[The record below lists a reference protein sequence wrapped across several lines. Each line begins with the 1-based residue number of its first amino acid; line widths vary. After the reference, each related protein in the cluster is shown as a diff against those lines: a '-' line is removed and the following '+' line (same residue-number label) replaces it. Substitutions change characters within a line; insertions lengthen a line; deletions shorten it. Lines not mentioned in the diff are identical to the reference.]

1 MESSGGDKPTTT
13 DATESVLGLD
23 GEETLSERESV
34 GARQGPGLPNGGGNE
49 APSSSSSAGSKRK
62 WNNLGSNQMELNEP
76 GMPSS
81 SSGDST
87 WSIDNLDD
95 RRQLSLS
102 RNKND
107 HSEHS
112 VTSAGVTVIR
122 QPRGVLR
129 LRKLA
134 QNVSTESWSGAH
146 NIPQANGVPRS
157 TQHPSRNKKGES
169 IALKGNRV
177 GGDDPVSCLR
187 TENGTCDHDTG
198 TKSCSETEFSV
209 EKQSHLSGEPPEAV
223 HVDKDSS
230 VRVKDDDGVN
240 LEENAARMLC
250 SLSDNRCVESPRKRM
265 KSPDRSS
272 KRPFRQY
279 SNHFKNSY
287 KKNKDVP
294 GSARLLRKRDGKVP
308 FRKRRPRRHFY
319 EVSSHDVDPFCIVK
333 ERIRVFWPLDE
344 TWYFGLVK
352 EYDPVTR
359 LHHVRYD
366 DKDEEWIN
374 LQNERIKLLFLPAE
388 ARNRSKCNNARSV
401 FKMKDEQGDRED
413 TDGSNTESSESGP
426 ISSWSARSSQEKSAT
441 PSNISKQDHAHSDVG
456 ILFDQKQCHGSDAEQ
471 DGLLPK
477 DPIPGSSPANGGAE
491 ILKDRITPEDR
502 RFRFVYS
509 RRRFCRKKNGFLK
522 ISEQNSNSQRNAS
535 PAMVLAALACMQ
547 SSTETG
553 ASVTSVILLLS
564 LPLKPVYKLIRELCC
579 VWVSNALFLLQHGTL
594 VALWPVVHLDILLA
608 DNALGF
614 KHIHLETCL
623 RSAVSLFCLLVGS
636 FKRCSRQR
644 TNKESTMPCTSI
656 RFQISGA
663 NGRSQVVFMLFSS
676 VGVEKSK
683 WKHLQ
688 GRLQYQC
695 SKRDLSKD
703 CTNGAVKEALSS
715 IDLFYKGF
723 DVQEADFLP
732 ESKFSD
738 IGPVICCLDEQCKF
752 AQNVLDVTTAPSLL
766 LCHHLKSLTESN
778 STNGSQHSISLAL
791 DGNQQQL
798 VTEHASGTVRHVPPS
813 VCSLNLGSSPDSPL
827 DMASASCTDQ
837 TSSSSREFKTA
848 ESFVSPECNGDNTG
862 DANVT
867 RRKFRDQNG
876 PYLGADKPCS
886 YNLNVICSS
895 QKSSERHLSI
905 NIPQDKVIDV
915 PNDKPLNKDEK
926 DKQPVSNLV
935 QELNEDPIGRAT
947 PTAPRTTYHRNR
959 FTSISRAFGD
969 GSKLLPEDIMLTG
982 FAGGSK
988 KPRSQVSYS
997 VSPRSEEFGI
1007 KHKGHFRKIQSHSS
1021 AKINDAKKL
1030 PDSSRSGHSSP
1041 ESLTCVA
1048 NVLVTVGDR
1057 GWREYDTQITM
1068 DSDGQSELRICV
1080 KLAEGT
1086 KYAHKVCQVLQPGAT
1101 NRYTHAMMWKG
1112 GAEWCLEFPDRSQ
1125 WLVFKQM
1132 HDECYSHNIR
1142 AASVR
1147 NIPIPGVH
1155 LVEVHDDNDV
1165 ISFVRPEDYIGHIG
1179 TDVEIALDESR
1190 VVYDMDSDDEEW
1202 ISNWRK
1208 FLVGGSIT
1216 AHELAE
1222 DLFERVMDKLEK
1234 FAYSHNCNELSI
1246 DQMKEL
1252 DIDNV
1257 PLDIIEV
1264 IHAYWQDKKQKKGM
1278 PLIRHF
1284 QSAMWKIYEQQLH
1297 EWESTVYRMQGSSNG
1312 YEEKKLPPKPALFAF
1327 CLKPRGLHVPYKG
1340 PKQRSHKKLMSTG
1353 CHSFSRE
1360 HDGFY
1365 RQVSG
1370 RKFNEYIGDGRICE
1384 SYDSG
1389 SLYSP
1394 TGYSP
1399 RFSTRTDSP
1408 RAFDASERSSTPR
1421 FFRTNSVKR
1430 TASVAFSD
1438 DHQPSPSFRHQK
1450 AKRGVSDHWNT
1461 VIHEWQN
1468 SKHLFPGAS
1477 HVDIEELKLRDA
1489 ASAAQHAAAMAKLKR
1504 EKAHCLMHKAD
1515 LALHKAT
1522 VALMIADAIKSSS
1535 RDTSRD
1541 GRRDLR
1547 DEER

>member
-1 MESSGGDKPTTT
+1 MESSGGDKPTAT

-34 GARQGPGLPNGGGNE
+34 GARQVPGLPNGGGKE

-62 WNNLGSNQMELNEP
+62 RNNLGSNQMELNEP
-76 GMPSS
+76 GTPSS

-87 WSIDNLDD
+87 WSIDSLDD
-95 RRQLSLS
+95 RRQPSLS

-129 LRKLA
+129 LRKLP
-134 QNVSTESWSGAH
+134 QNVSAESWTGGH

-157 TQHPSRNKKGES
+157 TQFPSRNRRAES
-169 IALKGNRV
+169 IELKGNRV
-177 GGDDPVSCLR
+177 GGDDPISCLR
-187 TENGTCDHDTG
+187 TENGTCNHDTG
-198 TKSCSETEFSV
+198 AKFCSETEYSV
-209 EKQSHLSGEPPEAV
+209 QKQSHLSGEPPQAV
-223 HVDKDSS
+223 HVDKGSCGC
-230 VRVKDDDGVN
+230 VKDDDGVN

-250 SLSDNRCVESPRKRM
+250 SLSDNRCAGSPRKRM

-272 KRPFRQY
+272 KRPFPQH

-294 GSARLLRKRDGKVP
+294 GPARLLRKRDDKVP

-319 EVSSHDVDPFCIVK
+319 EVSPRDVDPFCIVK

-352 EYDPVTR
+352 EYDPVKK

-388 ARNRSKCNNARSV
+388 ARSRSKCNNSRSV
-401 FKMKDEQGDRED
+401 FKPKYEQGDRED
-413 TDGSNTESSESGP
+413 MDGRNTESSESGP
-426 ISSWSARSSQEKSAT
+426 ISSWLARSNQAKSAT
-441 PSNISKQDHAHSDVG
+441 LINISKQDHPHSDVP
-456 ILFDQKQCHGSDAEQ
+456 ILFDQKQCHSSVAKQ
-471 DGLLPK
+471 DG
-477 DPIPGSSPANGGAE
+477 IP
-491 ILKDRITPEDR
+491 PEDR

-509 RRRFCRKKNGFLK
+509 RKRFCRKKNGFLNM
-522 ISEQNSNSQRNAS
+522 SEQNSNSRRSVS
-535 PAMVLAALACMQ
+535 PATVISTLACMQ
-547 SSTETG
+547 CTETG
-553 ASVTSVILLLS
+553 ASVTYVILLLS
-564 LPLKPVYKLIRELCC
+564 LPLKPVYKLIREACC
-579 VWVSNALFLLQHGTL
+579 VWISNALFLLQHGTL

-608 DNALGF
+608 DNVLGF
-614 KHIHLETCL
+614 KHILLDTCL

-636 FKRCSRQR
+636 IKRYSRQKT
-644 TNKESTMPCTSI
+644 TNALTMPSTLI
-656 RFQISGA
+656 RFQISGMH
-663 NGRSQVVFMLFSS
+663 GRSQVVFMLFSF
-676 VGVEKSK
+676 VGVDKSK

-688 GRLQYQC
+688 GKLQYHC
-695 SKRDLSKD
+695 SNREFSKD
-703 CTNGAVKEALSS
+703 CTNGSVQKGLSS
-715 IDLFYKGF
+715 IDLFSKGF
-723 DVQEADFLP
+723 DVQEADFLS
-732 ESKFSD
+732 ESNYSD
-738 IGPVICCLDEQCKF
+738 IGPVIYCLDEQCKF
-752 AQNVLDVTTAPSLL
+752 SHNMLDVTTAPSLL
-766 LCHHLKSLTESN
+766 LCHHLKSLTEIS
-778 STNGSQHSISLAL
+778 SINGSQQSISFAL
-791 DGNQQQL
+791 DENQEL
-798 VTEHASGTVRHVPPS
+798 VTEHVSGTVRHAPPR
-813 VCSLNLGSSPDSPL
+813 VCLLNLGSSPDSPL
-827 DMASASCTDQ
+827 DMASTSCTDQ
-837 TSSSSREFKTA
+837 TSSASRESKTA
-848 ESFVSPECNGDNTG
+848 ESTVSTECNGGNTG
-862 DANVT
+862 DANIMC
-867 RRKFRDQNG
+867 RKFQDQNG
-876 PYLGADKPCS
+876 PYVGADKPCS

-895 QKSSERHLSI
+895 QKSSESHLSI
-905 NIPQDKVIDV
+905 NIPQDKVIDA
-915 PNDKPLNKDEK
+915 PNDKPLNIDEK
-926 DKQPVSNLV
+926 DKQAVSNLV
-935 QELNEDPIGRAT
+935 QELNEHPIGRAT

-969 GSKLLPEDIMLTG
+969 GSKLLPEDLMLTG
-982 FAGGSK
+982 FSGGSK

-997 VSPRSEEFGI
+997 ISPRSEEFGI

-1068 DSDGQSELRICV
+1068 DSDGQRERRICV
-1080 KLAEGT
+1080 KLAEGM

-1125 WLVFKQM
+1125 WLIFKQM

-1147 NIPIPGVH
+1147 NIPIPGVR

-1165 ISFVRPEDYIGHIG
+1165 VSFVRSEDYLGHIG

-1208 FLVGGSIT
+1208 FLVGDDIT

-1264 IHAYWQDKKQKKGM
+1264 IHAYWQDKRQKRGM

-1284 QSAMWKIYEQQLH
+1284 QSALWKIYEQQLH

-1312 YEEKKLPPKPALFAF
+1312 YQEKKLPPKPALFAF
-1327 CLKPRGLHVPYKG
+1327 CLRPRGLHVPHKG

-1353 CHSFSRE
+1353 YHSFSRE
-1360 HDGFY
+1360 HDSFY

-1370 RKFNEYIGDGRICE
+1370 RKYNEYFGDGRIGE

-1399 RFSTRTDSP
+1399 RFSTRTESP

-1430 TASVAFSD
+1430 TASFAFSD

-1450 AKRGVSDHWNT
+1450 VKRGAPDHWNN

-1468 SKHLFPGAS
+1468 SKHLFPGS
-1477 HVDIEELKLRDA
+1477 SRVDIEELKLRDA
-1489 ASAAQHAAAMAKLKR
+1489 ASAAQHAAAVAKLKR
-1504 EKAHCLMHKAD
+1504 EKAHCLMRKAD

-1522 VALMIADAIKSSS
+1522 VALMMADAIKSSN

-1541 GRRDLR
+1541 SRRDSR

>member
-1 MESSGGDKPTTT
+1 MESSGGDKPTAT

-34 GARQGPGLPNGGGNE
+34 GARQGPGLPNGGGKD

-62 WNNLGSNQMELNEP
+62 RNSLGSNQVELNEP

-87 WSIDNLDD
+87 WSIDSLDD
-95 RRQLSLS
+95 RHQPSLS
-102 RNKND
+102 RSKND

-129 LRKLA
+129 LRTLP
-134 QNVSTESWSGAH
+134 QNVSTESWTGGH

-157 TQHPSRNKKGES
+157 TELPSRSKRGES
-169 IALKGNRV
+169 VVLKGNRV
-177 GGDDPVSCLR
+177 GGYDPVSSQK
-187 TENGTCDHDTG
+187 NGTG
-198 TKSCSETEFSV
+198 AKFCSETEFSV
-209 EKQSHLSGEPPEAV
+209 EEQSHLSGEPPKAV
-223 HVDKDSS
+223 HVDKES
-230 VRVKDDDGVN
+230 RGCVKEDDGVN

-250 SLSDNRCVESPRKRM
+250 SLSDNRCAGSPRKRT
-265 KSPDRSS
+265 KSPDLSS
-272 KRPFRQY
+272 KRSFPRH
-279 SNHFKNSY
+279 SNHFKNSQ
-287 KKNKDVP
+287 KTIKDVP
-294 GSARLLRKRDGKVP
+294 GPARLLRKRDDKVP

-319 EVSSHDVDPFCIVK
+319 EVSPRDLDPFCIVK

-352 EYDPVTR
+352 EYNPVTK

-374 LQNERIKLLFLPAE
+374 LQNERIKLLFLPSE
-388 ARNRSKCNNARSV
+388 ARNRSKRDNSRSV
-401 FKMKDEQGDRED
+401 FKPKYQQGNQED
-413 TDGSNTESSESGP
+413 MDGSDTESSESGP
-426 ISSWSARSSQEKSAT
+426 ISSWMSPSNQANSAT
-441 PSNISKQDHAHSDVG
+441 SNISKQDHAHSDVP
-456 ILFDQKQCHGSDAEQ
+456 ILFDQKQCHSSDAKQ
-471 DGLLPK
+471 DGLLPN
-477 DPIPGSSPANGGAE
+477 DPIPGSSRNVGAE
-491 ILKDRITPEDR
+491 VLKDRITPEDR
-502 RFRFVYS
+502 RFRFVYT
-509 RRRFCRKKNGFLK
+509 RKRACRNKKGFLNM
-522 ISEQNSNSQRNAS
+522 SDQNSNSQTSAS
-535 PAMVLAALACMQ
+535 PAMVLTALPCMQ
-547 SSTETG
+547 SGTETG
-553 ASVTSVILLLS
+553 ASMTYVILLLS
-564 LPLKPVYKLIRELCC
+564 LPLKPVYKLILEACC
-579 VWVSNALFLLQHGTL
+579 VWVSNALFLLQHGAL
-594 VALWPVVHLDILLA
+594 VALWPVVQLDILLV
-608 DNALGF
+608 DDVLGL
-614 KHIHLETCL
+614 KHILLETCL
-623 RSAVSLFCLLVGS
+623 RSAVSLLCLLVGS
-636 FKRCSRQR
+636 FKQCTRQR
-644 TNKESTMPCTSI
+644 TTKALTMPCTSI
-656 RFQISGA
+656 RFQISGVH
-663 NGRSQVVFMLFSS
+663 GRSQVVFMLFSFI
-676 VGVEKSK
+676 GVQKSK

-688 GRLQYQC
+688 GKLQYHC
-695 SKRDLSKD
+695 SKREFSKD
-703 CTNGAVKEALSS
+703 SINDAIQRGLSS
-715 IDLFYKGF
+715 IDLFSKGF
-723 DVQEADFLP
+723 DVQEAEFLP
-732 ESKFSD
+732 ESNYSY
-738 IGPVICCLDEQCKF
+738 IEPVIYCLDELCNF
-752 AQNVLDVTTAPSLL
+752 PHNILDVTTAPSRL
-766 LCHHLKSLTESN
+766 LCHHLKSLSEIN
-778 STNGSQHSISLAL
+778 LTNGSQQSMPFAL
-791 DGNQQQL
+791 DGNQHQL
-798 VTEHASGTVRHVPPS
+798 VTEQASGTVHRARPK

-827 DMASASCTDQ
+827 DMASATCTGQ
-837 TSSSSREFKTA
+837 TSSIIREFKTA
-848 ESFVSPECNGDNTG
+848 ENTVSPECNGGNTG
-862 DANVT
+862 DENLT

-886 YNLNVICSS
+886 YNLNPVCSP

-905 NIPQDKVIDV
+905 NIPQDNVIDE
-915 PNDKPLNKDEK
+915 PNDKSFKEDEK

-935 QELNEDPIGRAT
+935 QELNEHPIGRAT

-969 GSKLLPEDIMLTG
+969 GSKLLPEDLMLTG
-982 FAGGSK
+982 FVGGSK

-997 VSPRSEEFGI
+997 ISPRSDEFGI
-1007 KHKGHFRKIQSHSS
+1007 KQKGHFRKIHSHSS

-1068 DSDGQSELRICV
+1068 DSDGQSERRICV

-1112 GAEWCLEFPDRSQ
+1112 GSEWCLEFPDRSQ
-1125 WLVFKQM
+1125 WLIFKQM

-1147 NIPIPGVH
+1147 NIPIPGVR
-1155 LVEVHDDNDV
+1155 LVEIHDDNDV
-1165 ISFVRPEDYIGHIG
+1165 VSFVRSEDYLGHIG

-1190 VVYDMDSDDEEW
+1190 VVYDMDSDDEKW
-1202 ISNWRK
+1202 ISSWRK
-1208 FLVGGSIT
+1208 FLVGDDIS
-1216 AHELAE
+1216 ADELAE

-1264 IHAYWQDKKQKKGM
+1264 IHAYWQDKRQKKGM

-1297 EWESTVYRMQGSSNG
+1297 EWESAVYRMQGSSNG
-1312 YEEKKLPPKPALFAF
+1312 YQEKKLPAKPALFAF
-1327 CLKPRGLHVPYKG
+1327 CLRPRGLHVPYKG

-1370 RKFNEYIGDGRICE
+1370 RKYHEYIGDGRICE

-1389 SLYSP
+1389 SLNSP

-1399 RFSTRTDSP
+1399 RFSTRTESP
-1408 RAFDASERSSTPR
+1408 RAFDASDRSSTPR

-1430 TASVAFSD
+1430 SASYAFSD

-1450 AKRGVSDHWNT
+1450 VKRGAPDHWNT

-1468 SKHLFPGAS
+1468 SKHLLPGS
-1477 HVDIEELKLRDA
+1477 SRVDVEELKLRDA
-1489 ASAAQHAAAMAKLKR
+1489 TGAAQHAAAMAKLKR
-1504 EKAHCLMHKAD
+1504 EKAHCLMRKAD

-1547 DEER
+1547 AEER

>member
-1 MESSGGDKPTTT
+1 MESSGGDKPTAT

-34 GARQGPGLPNGGGNE
+34 GARQGPGLPNGGGKE

-62 WNNLGSNQMELNEP
+62 RNALGSNQIELSDP
-76 GMPSS
+76 GTPSS
-81 SSGDST
+81 SSDDST
-87 WSIDNLDD
+87 WSIDSFEH
-95 RRQLSLS
+95 RRQPSLP

-107 HSEHS
+107 NSEHS

-129 LRKLA
+129 LRKLP
-134 QNVSTESWSGAH
+134 QNVSTESWTGGH
-146 NIPQANGVPRS
+146 NIPQSNGVPKS
-157 TQHPSRNKKGES
+157 TQLQSRSKRGES

-187 TENGTCDHDTG
+187 TENGACDHDTG
-198 TKSCSETEFSV
+198 AKFCSETEFSV
-209 EKQSHLSGEPPEAV
+209 EKQSHLSGEPPKAV
-223 HVDKDSS
+223 HGHKDRCG
-230 VRVKDDDGVN
+230 RVKDDDGVN
-240 LEENAARMLC
+240 LEEDAARMLC
-250 SLSDNRCVESPRKRM
+250 SLSDNRCAG
-265 KSPDRSS
+265 SPDRSS
-272 KRPFRQY
+272 KRSFPQH
-279 SNHFKNSY
+279 SKHLKNSY
-287 KKNKDVP
+287 KKMKDVP
-294 GSARLLRKRDGKVP
+294 GSARLLRKRDDKAP

-319 EVSSHDVDPFCIVK
+319 EVSPRDLDPLCIVK

-359 LHHVRYD
+359 KHHVRYD

-388 ARNRSKCNNARSV
+388 VRNRSKCNNSRSV
-401 FKMKDEQGDRED
+401 LKPKLEQGDRED
-413 TDGSNTESSESGP
+413 MDGSNTESSESSP
-426 ISSWSARSSQEKSAT
+426 ISSWLNRSNQAKSAT
-441 PSNISKQDHAHSDVG
+441 LGNMSKQDHGHSG
-456 ILFDQKQCHGSDAEQ
+456 FPILFDQKQCHGSDAKQ
-471 DGLLPK
+471 DGLLRNV
-477 DPIPGSSPANGGAE
+477 PIPGSSPANRVAV
-491 ILKDRITPEDR
+491 LKDRITPEDR
-502 RFRFVYS
+502 RFGFVYT
-509 RRRFCRKKNGFLK
+509 RKRFSRKKNGFLK
-522 ISEQNSNSQRNAS
+522 NSEQNPNSQRSAS
-535 PAMVLAALACMQ
+535 PAKVLAALPRMP
-547 SSTETG
+547 SGTETG
-553 ASVTSVILLLS
+553 APVTYVILLLP
-564 LPLKPVYKLIRELCC
+564 LPLKPVYKLIRETCC
-579 VWVSNALFLLQHGTL
+579 VWVSNALFLLHHGTL
-594 VALWPVVHLDILLA
+594 VSLWPVVHLDILLV
-608 DNALGF
+608 DNVLGL
-614 KHIHLETCL
+614 KHILLETCL

-644 TNKESTMPCTSI
+644 TAKELAMPCTSI
-656 RFQISGA
+656 RFQISGVH
-663 NGRSQVVFMLFSS
+663 GRSQVVFMLFSFS
-676 VGVEKSK
+676 GIEKSR
-683 WKHLQ
+683 WKYLQ
-688 GRLQYQC
+688 GKLQYY
-695 SKRDLSKD
+695 SKREFSKD
-703 CTNGAVKEALSS
+703 CTNGAVQRGCSS
-715 IDLFYKGF
+715 VDLFTKGF
-723 DVQEADFLP
+723 HIQEAHFLP
-732 ESKFSD
+732 ESIYSD
-738 IGPVICCLDEQCKF
+738 IEPVICSLGEQCKF
-752 AQNVLDVTTAPSLL
+752 TQNTLEVTSAPSLL
-766 LCHHLKSLTESN
+766 LCRHLKSLTESN
-778 STNGSQHSISLAL
+778 STNGSQQTMSFAL
-791 DGNQQQL
+791 HENKQQL
-798 VTEHASGTVRHVPPS
+798 GTEHASGTVCLVPHRVS
-813 VCSLNLGSSPDSPL
+813 SLNLGSSPDSPL

-837 TSSSSREFKTA
+837 TSSICREFKTD
-848 ESFVSPECNGDNTG
+848 ESSVSPESNGANTSG
-862 DANVT
+862 ANT
-867 RRKFRDQNG
+867 IHRKFQDQNG
-876 PYLGADKPCS
+876 PYLGADKPYS
-886 YNLNVICSS
+886 YSLNVICSS
-895 QKSSERHLSI
+895 HKSSERHLSI
-905 NIPQDKVIDV
+905 NIPQDKVIDE
-915 PNDKPLNKDEK
+915 PNDKQLNGDEK

-935 QELNEDPIGRAT
+935 QELNELPIGRAT

-969 GSKLLPEDIMLTG
+969 GSKLLPEDLVLTG

-1007 KHKGHFRKIQSHSS
+1007 KHKGHFRKIQSHSN

-1048 NVLVTVGDR
+1048 NVLVTMGDR

-1068 DSDGQSELRICV
+1068 DSDGQSERRICV
-1080 KLAEGT
+1080 KLAEGA
-1086 KYAHKVCQVLQPGAT
+1086 KYTHKVCQVLQPGAT

-1125 WLVFKQM
+1125 WLIFKQM

-1147 NIPIPGVH
+1147 NIPIPGVR
-1155 LVEVHDDNDV
+1155 LVEIHDDNDV
-1165 ISFVRPEDYIGHIG
+1165 VSFVRSEDYLSYIG

-1202 ISNWRK
+1202 ISSWRK
-1208 FLVGGSIT
+1208 FLVGDNIT
-1216 AHELAE
+1216 TDELAE

-1252 DIDNV
+1252 DIDSV

-1264 IHAYWQDKKQKKGM
+1264 IHAYWQDKRKKKGM

-1284 QSAMWKIYEQQLH
+1284 QSAMWKIYEQKLH
-1297 EWESTVYRMQGSSNG
+1297 EWESTVCRIQGSSNG
-1312 YEEKKLPPKPALFAF
+1312 YQEKNLPPKPALFAF
-1327 CLKPRGLHVPYKG
+1327 CLKPRGLHVPHKG
-1340 PKQRSHKKLMSTG
+1340 PKQRSHKRLMSTG

-1360 HDGFY
+1360 NDGFY
-1365 RQVSG
+1365 RQG
-1370 RKFNEYIGDGRICE
+1370 RKYNECIGDGRISE

-1389 SLYSP
+1389 SLCSP

-1399 RFSTRTDSP
+1399 
-1408 RAFDASERSSTPR
+1408 
-1421 FFRTNSVKR
+1421 RTNSVKR
-1430 TASVAFSD
+1430 TASFAFSD
-1438 DHQPSPSFRHQK
+1438 DHQPSPSFRYQK
-1450 AKRGVSDHWNT
+1450 VKRGVSDHWNT
-1461 VIHEWQN
+1461 VTHEWQN

-1477 HVDIEELKLRDA
+1477 RVDIEELKLRDA
-1489 ASAAQHAAAMAKLKR
+1489 TSAAQHTAAMAKLKR

-1541 GRRDLR
+1541 GRRDSR

>member
-1 MESSGGDKPTTT
+1 MESSGGDKPTAT

-34 GARQGPGLPNGGGNE
+34 GARQGPGLPNGGGKE

-62 WNNLGSNQMELNEP
+62 RNSLGSNQVELNEP

-87 WSIDNLDD
+87 WSVDSLDD
-95 RRQLSLS
+95 RHQPSLS

-129 LRKLA
+129 LRTLP
-134 QNVSTESWSGAH
+134 QNVSTESWAGGH

-157 TQHPSRNKKGES
+157 TELPSRNKRGES
-169 IALKGNRV
+169 VVLKGNRV

-187 TENGTCDHDTG
+187 TENGTGDHDTG
-198 TKSCSETEFSV
+198 AKFCSETEFSV
-209 EKQSHLSGEPPEAV
+209 EEQSHLSGEPPKAV
-223 HVDKDSS
+223 HVDKES
-230 VRVKDDDGVN
+230 RHCVKEDDGVN

-250 SLSDNRCVESPRKRM
+250 SLSDNRCAGSPRKRM
-265 KSPDRSS
+265 KSSDMSS
-272 KRPFRQY
+272 KRSFPRH
-279 SNHFKNSY
+279 SNHFKNSQ
-287 KKNKDVP
+287 KMIKDVP
-294 GSARLLRKRDGKVP
+294 GPARLLRKRDDKVP

-319 EVSSHDVDPFCIVK
+319 EVSPRDLDPFCIVK

-352 EYDPVTR
+352 EYNPVTK

-388 ARNRSKCNNARSV
+388 ARNRSKRDNSRSV
-401 FKMKDEQGDRED
+401 FKPKYQQGDQED
-413 TDGSNTESSESGP
+413 MDGSNTESSESGP
-426 ISSWSARSSQEKSAT
+426 ISSWMSPSNQANSAT
-441 PSNISKQDHAHSDVG
+441 SNISKQDHAHSDVP
-456 ILFDQKQCHGSDAEQ
+456 ILFDQKQCHSSDAKQ
-471 DGLLPK
+471 DGLLPN
-477 DPIPGSSPANGGAE
+477 DPIPGSSRNGGAE
-491 ILKDRITPEDR
+491 VLKDRITPEDR

-509 RRRFCRKKNGFLK
+509 RKRVCRNKKGFLNM
-522 ISEQNSNSQRNAS
+522 SDQNSNSQRSAS
-535 PAMVLAALACMQ
+535 PAMVLTALPCMQ
-547 SSTETG
+547 SGTETG
-553 ASVTSVILLLS
+553 ASVTYLILLLS
-564 LPLKPVYKLIRELCC
+564 LPLKPVYKLILEAWC
-579 VWVSNALFLLQHGTL
+579 VWVSNALFLLQHGAL
-594 VALWPVVHLDILLA
+594 VALWPAVQLDILLV
-608 DNALGF
+608 DDVLGL
-614 KHIHLETCL
+614 KHILLDTCL
-623 RSAVSLFCLLVGS
+623 RSAVSLLCLLVGS
-636 FKRCSRQR
+636 FKRCTRQR
-644 TNKESTMPCTSI
+644 TTKGLAMPCTSI
-656 RFQISGA
+656 RFQISGGH
-663 NGRSQVVFMLFSS
+663 GRSQVVFMLFSFI
-676 VGVEKSK
+676 GVQKSK

-688 GRLQYQC
+688 GKLQYHC
-695 SKRDLSKD
+695 SNREFSKD
-703 CTNGAVKEALSS
+703 STKGAIQRGLSS
-715 IDLFYKGF
+715 IDLFSKGF
-723 DVQEADFLP
+723 DVQEAEFLP
-732 ESKFSD
+732 ESNYSD
-738 IGPVICCLDEQCKF
+738 IEPVICCLDELCNF
-752 AQNVLDVTTAPSLL
+752 PHNIMDVTTAPPRL
-766 LCHHLKSLTESN
+766 LCRHLKSLSEIN
-778 STNGSQHSISLAL
+778 LTNGSQQSMSFAL
-791 DGNQQQL
+791 DENQQQL
-798 VTEHASGTVRHVPPS
+798 VTEQASGTVHRVHPKVR
-813 VCSLNLGSSPDSPL
+813 SLNLGSSPDSPL
-827 DMASASCTDQ
+827 DMASATCTGQ
-837 TSSSSREFKTA
+837 TSSTIREFNTA
-848 ESFVSPECNGDNTG
+848 ENTVSPECNGGNTG
-862 DANVT
+862 DENLT
-867 RRKFRDQNG
+867 CRKFRDQNG

-886 YNLNVICSS
+886 YNPNAVCSP
-895 QKSSERHLSI
+895 QTSSERHLSI
-905 NIPQDKVIDV
+905 NIPQDNVTDE
-915 PNDKPLNKDEK
+915 PNDKLLKEDEK

-935 QELNEDPIGRAT
+935 QELNEHPIGRAT

-969 GSKLLPEDIMLTG
+969 GSKLLPEDLMLTG

-988 KPRSQVSYS
+988 KPRSHVSYS
-997 VSPRSEEFGI
+997 ISPRSDEFGI
-1007 KHKGHFRKIQSHSS
+1007 KQKGHFRKIHSHSN

-1068 DSDGQSELRICV
+1068 DSDGQSERRICV

-1112 GAEWCLEFPDRSQ
+1112 GSEWCLEFPDRSQ
-1125 WLVFKQM
+1125 WLIFKQM

-1147 NIPIPGVH
+1147 NIPIPGVR
-1155 LVEVHDDNDV
+1155 LVEIHDDNDV
-1165 ISFVRPEDYIGHIG
+1165 VSFVRSDDYLGHIG

-1190 VVYDMDSDDEEW
+1190 VVYDMDSDDEDW
-1202 ISNWRK
+1202 ISSWRK
-1208 FLVGGSIT
+1208 FLVGDDIS
-1216 AHELAE
+1216 ADELAE

-1252 DIDNV
+1252 NIDNV

-1264 IHAYWQDKKQKKGM
+1264 IHAYWQDKRQKKGM

-1297 EWESTVYRMQGSSNG
+1297 EWESAVYRMQGSSNG
-1312 YEEKKLPPKPALFAF
+1312 YQEKKLPPKPALFAF
-1327 CLKPRGLHVPYKG
+1327 CLRPRGLHVPYKG

-1370 RKFNEYIGDGRICE
+1370 RKYHEYIGDGRICE

-1389 SLYSP
+1389 SLNSP

-1430 TASVAFSD
+1430 SASYAFSD

-1450 AKRGVSDHWNT
+1450 VKRGVPDHWNT

-1468 SKHLFPGAS
+1468 SKHLLPGS
-1477 HVDIEELKLRDA
+1477 SRVDVEELKLRDA
-1489 ASAAQHAAAMAKLKR
+1489 TGAAQHAAAMAKLKR
-1504 EKAHCLMHKAD
+1504 EKAQCLMRKAD